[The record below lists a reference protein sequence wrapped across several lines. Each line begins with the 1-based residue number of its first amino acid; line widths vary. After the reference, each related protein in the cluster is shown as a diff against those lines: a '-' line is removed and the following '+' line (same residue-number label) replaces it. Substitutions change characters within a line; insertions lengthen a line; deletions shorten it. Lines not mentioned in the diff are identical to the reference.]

1 MITVIVL
8 SILAFV
14 GIYGTVDMLRQIR
27 EENEGKKSN

>member
-1 MITVIVL
+1 MITVVVL
-8 SILAFV
+8 LILSFV

>member
-8 SILAFV
+8 SIVAFV

-27 EENEGKKSN
+27 EENEGKESN

>member
-27 EENEGKKSN
+27 EENEGKKPN